1 MANILGL
8 ALKVTGDASGL
19 AKSLTPVDRALDRL
33 AQQAEKATAVFQPFA
48 EKTAAAGRAQEEFA
62 AKFETLAQQLRDGA
76 IAPDEYAAA
85 FGRLTEEAKGSAAA
99 FEEGLRVTRELRS
112 EEEKRAEELARLQD
126 LLERG
131 AISQETFVRASD
143 RATGVERERAD
154 AAAAAARII
163 AANLTPQERYDQ
175 QMQQLTGHL
184 DAGRLSQEQ
193 FNRAAAKAKSDLDGM
208 GTEAAKTDKNIER
221 LNSNVS
227 ILARIEIGR
236 LVFDGIRA
244 LGQAFTSV
252 TTQITGLV
260 GSVNSSL
267 DTLNDFSARTG
278 IGVEAL
284 QGYGLAAK
292 LAGVDTEQFGVAV
305 QRLAVNI
312 GKAAPGDAL
321 DKSLRQINLSVAE
334 LRALSPEQQFS
345 AIGQAISQLPTA
357 ADRAAAAVEVFGK
370 QGAALA
376 PLFREGADSID
387 ELRARAERLGIIVNE
402 TQIEN
407 VAAMNDG
414 FDLVSK
420 TVEGIIGQ
428 VEGNLAPV
436 VTAVTDEFLR
446 FVEEF
451 SGTAGTGGT
460 GIANA
465 ITDVLLRGA
474 EYFAGIF
481 DEFVGSFTGFSVQ
494 LETAANVFQ
503 TVSGILEALS
513 GTFKS
518 IFNTFEI
525 IGNGIAVALGKAL
538 EAIGSYVSSDLEA
551 FGKDLQVNANAQL
564 QNNLRELEAAGQQII
579 DGTTQAVFGNQ
590 GQQQA
595 AATRAA
601 LTYLQSLREKVER
614 ERAPEFQI
622 ATNIEK
628 TRESFDAFFNG
639 IVDQGSAVTDAMRGF
654 EAAVAAVE
662 DPLRIT
668 QEEIA
673 RINAAQERVNEAIRQ
688 ERENR
693 TQAAEAA
700 TKQADADAKRIEGLL
715 KVNDSQVKLAEDIAA
730 VEREQARVREQ
741 QAAARDAYDKVA
753 ADAATAR
760 LAQLDQL
767 QAKLQDAQVAAE
779 QGFSDG
785 FVKAFEST
793 NKSIRDLLDKAEVKS
808 LVGVPDAV
816 GRAAAIA
823 ADNLAAS
830 INTLQEKVS
839 AGILTKESYDQEVAR
854 QREIFADRLAGA
866 QRVEEFLASQL
877 DNRQRAELEAVEQVE
892 ERRRQAAVN
901 IQAIEDRIAV
911 EQEEQRKAREENRL
925 NDAREAG
932 QRIQQLEAARR
943 GEQNI
948 AAGRFP
954 GQPQQAAGGQ
964 RGPSAV
970 QLQQQ
975 QIAQSQQ
982 NMLQSANNAIALTAQ
997 ANAELARR
1005 VALSRPVQGPV
1016 ATADIRTAEGAALVL
1031 GLGAQAQDPQLIEAR
1046 LQTKQLQGIRTAIT
1060 NAVAGYINTP
1070 AEIF

>member
-48 EKTAAAGRAQEEFA
+48 DKTAAAGRAQEEFA
-62 AKFETLAQQLRDGA
+62 ARFETLAQQLRDGA
-76 IAPDEYAAA
+76 VAPEEYAAA
-85 FGRLTEEAKGSAAA
+85 FGRLTEEAKASAAA

-112 EEEKRAEELARLQD
+112 EEEKRAEELGRLQD

-175 QMQQLTGHL
+175 QIQELTGHL

-193 FNRAAAKAKSDLDGM
+193 FNRAAAKAKSDLDGI

-221 LNSNVS
+221 LNNNVS

-267 DTLNDFSARTG
+267 DTLNDFSARSG

-321 DKSLRQINLSVAE
+321 DKSLRQINLSVVE

-436 VTAVTDEFLR
+436 VTAVTNEFLR

-474 EYFAGIF
+474 EVLAGVF
-481 DEFVGSFTGFSVQ
+481 DKFVGNFGGFS
-494 LETAANVFQ
+494 ETLTSAASTFNTVAQVF
-503 TVSGILEALS
+503 TAVTESIRV
-513 GTFKS
+513 
-518 IFNTFEI
+518 IFNGFQVF
-525 IGNGIAVALGKAL
+525 GDLLVAGLGRVL
-538 EAIGSYVSSDLEA
+538 EGLGSVFSSDLEA
-551 FGKDLQVNANAQL
+551 IGRELTAVGERRLENNVKEINDAAANA
-564 QNNLRELEAAGQQII
+564 A
-579 DGTTQAVFGNQ
+579 QAVQDAFTGGAGSPAEAGAGAASDFVQ
-590 GQQQA
+590 G
-595 AATRAA
+595 
-601 LTYLQSLREKVER
+601 LRDRIEQ
-614 ERAPEFQI
+614 ERAPEFRIQ
-622 ATNIEK
+622 TNIEK

-688 ERENR
+688 ERETR

-700 TKQADADAKRIEGLL
+700 AKQADADAKRIDGLL

-730 VEREQARVREQ
+730 VEREQARVQQQ
-741 QAAARDAYDKVA
+741 QAAARDAQDTAA

-760 LAQLDQL
+760 LAQLDQEAAKLADLQQAADQGFGEGFTKAFDAANKSVSDLADKAAEFGNVGARAFQQL
-767 QAKLQDAQVAAE
+767 QAGVAAVQE
-779 QGFSDG
+779 
-785 FVKAFEST
+785 
-793 NKSIRDLLDKAEVKS
+793 
-808 LVGVPDAV
+808 
-816 GRAAAIA
+816 RAR
-823 ADNLAAS
+823 
-830 INTLQEKVS
+830 
-839 AGILTKESYDQEVAR
+839 AGILTQETFDREIAQ
-854 QREIFADRLAGA
+854 QREIFNQRIEGA
-866 QRVEEFLASQL
+866 QRVEEFLRGQL
-877 DNRQRAELEAVEQVE
+877 NERQRAELEAVQQVE

-911 EQEEQRKAREENRL
+911 EQDEQRRARDENRL
-925 NDAREAG
+925 NDARAAT

-954 GQPQQAAGGQ
+954 GQPQPGAVRQQGAA
-964 RGPSAV
+964 AA

-975 QIAQSQQ
+975 QQIARSQQ
-982 NMLQSANNAIALTAQ
+982 DILASANAAISAVAR

-1005 VALSRPVQGPV
+1005 AELARPVQGPV

-1046 LQTKQLQGIRTAIT
+1046 LQTKQLAGIRTAIT
-1060 NAVAGYINTP
+1060 NAVAGYLNTP